1 MFFPKLRRQAKWVFV
16 FLALSFSVG
25 FVVFGVG
32 GNGGGGLGDLLQ
44 GSSSST
50 SGPSVSDAQKKI
62 DKGNLVAYKELADA
76 YRQDGNLDQAITAGE
91 QYLKV
96 RPKDYEYMRT
106 VAGDYEGRAS
116 QQRDQ
121 ATAIQDQVTSSTGG
135 ATFAPPGNSRLGR
148 ALAPGKIDQEL
159 TTAANQ
165 KLTQL
170 YSGLQGSFAR
180 STQLYQQVTANSPND
195 VLLQLLLANAAY
207 QSRNNPVALK
217 AYRRVIKLAPGSRRR
232 RAGAPAD
239 PVHRRLSRPAER
251 VRLPRGGG
259 AMNFD
264 VQTEK
269 VDDSTYVI
277 ALGGEVDLYTAPE
290 FKQQLLDV
298 IAKGAKDVVVDFTR
312 TTFID
317 STTLGVLVGGVK
329 RLRAQDGRLALV
341 CSDRNITKI
350 FEITGLD
357 RVFTIYPTRDEALA
371 KAGASAQS

>member
-16 FLALSFSVG
+16 LLALSFTIG

-32 GNGGGGLGDLLQ
+32 SGVGGAGLGDLLQ
-44 GSSSST
+44 GGGSSST

-62 DKGNLVAYKELADA
+62 NKGNLVAYKELADA
-76 YRQDGNLDQAITAGE
+76 YRQDGDLDQAITAGE

-116 QQRDQ
+116 RQRDQ

-180 STQLYQQVTANSPND
+180 STQLYQQVATNSPND
-195 VLLQLLLANAAY
+195 VLIQLLLGNAAF

-217 AYRRVIKLAPGSRRR
+217 AYRRVIKLAPGSGEAAQARQQIQFLKAQP
-232 RAGAPAD
+232 AG
-239 PVHRRLSRPAER
+239 
-251 VRLPRGGG
+251 
-259 AMNFD
+259 
-264 VQTEK
+264 
-269 VDDSTYVI
+269 
-277 ALGGEVDLYTAPE
+277 
-290 FKQQLLDV
+290 
-298 IAKGAKDVVVDFTR
+298 
-312 TTFID
+312 
-317 STTLGVLVGGVK
+317 
-329 RLRAQDGRLALV
+329 
-341 CSDRNITKI
+341 
-350 FEITGLD
+350 
-357 RVFTIYPTRDEALA
+357 
-371 KAGASAQS
+371 

>member
-32 GNGGGGLGDLLQ
+32 SGGGAGLGDLLQ
-44 GSSSST
+44 GGGGSGT

-76 YRQDGNLDQAITAGE
+76 YRQDGNIDQAITAGE

-116 QQRDQ
+116 RQRDQ

-148 ALAPGKIDQEL
+148 ALAPGRIDQEL

-180 STQLYQQVTANSPND
+180 STQGRPG
-195 VLLQLLLANAAY
+195 AA
-207 QSRNNPVALK
+207 
-217 AYRRVIKLAPGSRRR
+217 
-232 RAGAPAD
+232 AD
-239 PVHRRLSRPAER
+239 PVHEGSADGLS
-251 VRLPRGGG
+251 
-259 AMNFD
+259 
-264 VQTEK
+264 
-269 VDDSTYVI
+269 
-277 ALGGEVDLYTAPE
+277 
-290 FKQQLLDV
+290 
-298 IAKGAKDVVVDFTR
+298 
-312 TTFID
+312 
-317 STTLGVLVGGVK
+317 
-329 RLRAQDGRLALV
+329 
-341 CSDRNITKI
+341 
-350 FEITGLD
+350 GLD
-357 RVFTIYPTRDEALA
+357 SRAVEGR
-371 KAGASAQS
+371 

>member
-32 GNGGGGLGDLLQ
+32 SGGGAGLGDLLQ
-44 GSSSST
+44 GGGGSGT

-76 YRQDGNLDQAITAGE
+76 YRQDGNIDQAITAGE

-116 QQRDQ
+116 RQRDQ

-148 ALAPGKIDQEL
+148 ALAPGRIDQEL

-180 STQLYQQVTANSPND
+180 STQLYQQVTRHSPND

-207 QSRNNPVALK
+207 QSQNSPVALK
-217 AYRRVIKLAPGSRRR
+217 AYRRVIKLAPGSSEAAQAR
-232 RAGAPAD
+232 
-239 PVHRRLSRPAER
+239 
-251 VRLPRGGG
+251 
-259 AMNFD
+259 
-264 VQTEK
+264 
-269 VDDSTYVI
+269 
-277 ALGGEVDLYTAPE
+277 
-290 FKQQLLDV
+290 QQ
-298 IAKGAKDVVVDFTR
+298 IQFM
-312 TTFID
+312 
-317 STTLGVLVGGVK
+317 
-329 RLRAQDGRLALV
+329 RAQP
-341 CSDRNITKI
+341 
-350 FEITGLD
+350 TG
-357 RVFTIYPTRDEALA
+357 
-371 KAGASAQS
+371 

>member
-16 FLALSFSVG
+16 LLALSFTIG

-32 GNGGGGLGDLLQ
+32 SGVGGAGLGDLLQ
-44 GSSSST
+44 GGGGSST

-62 DKGNLVAYKELADA
+62 NKGNLAAYKELADA
-76 YRQDGNLDQAITAGE
+76 YRQDGDLDQAITAGE

-116 QQRDQ
+116 RQRDQ

-180 STQLYQQVTANSPND
+180 STQLYQQVATNSPND
-195 VLLQLLLANAAY
+195 VLIQLLLGNAAF

-217 AYRRVIKLAPGSRRR
+217 AYRRVIKLAPGSGEAAQARQQIQFLKAQP
-232 RAGAPAD
+232 AG
-239 PVHRRLSRPAER
+239 
-251 VRLPRGGG
+251 
-259 AMNFD
+259 
-264 VQTEK
+264 
-269 VDDSTYVI
+269 
-277 ALGGEVDLYTAPE
+277 
-290 FKQQLLDV
+290 
-298 IAKGAKDVVVDFTR
+298 
-312 TTFID
+312 
-317 STTLGVLVGGVK
+317 
-329 RLRAQDGRLALV
+329 
-341 CSDRNITKI
+341 
-350 FEITGLD
+350 
-357 RVFTIYPTRDEALA
+357 
-371 KAGASAQS
+371 

>member
-32 GNGGGGLGDLLQ
+32 GNGGTGLGDLLQ
-44 GSSSST
+44 GGSSSGS

-180 STQLYQQVTANSPND
+180 STQLYQQVAA
-195 VLLQLLLANAAY
+195 QLAERRPAPAPA
-207 QSRNNPVALK
+207 RERRIPVAEQ
-217 AYRRVIKLAPGSRRR
+217 PGGAQGLPPCDQARARQQR
-232 RAGAPAD
+232 GRAGTPAD
-239 PVHRRLSRPAER
+239 PVHEGSAVGLS
-251 VRLPRGGG
+251 
-259 AMNFD
+259 
-264 VQTEK
+264 
-269 VDDSTYVI
+269 
-277 ALGGEVDLYTAPE
+277 
-290 FKQQLLDV
+290 
-298 IAKGAKDVVVDFTR
+298 
-312 TTFID
+312 
-317 STTLGVLVGGVK
+317 
-329 RLRAQDGRLALV
+329 
-341 CSDRNITKI
+341 
-350 FEITGLD
+350 GLD
-357 RVFTIYPTRDEALA
+357 SRAVEGR
-371 KAGASAQS
+371 